1 MNRAAYIIAFVG
13 EHQEHND
20 GRIAPDT
27 PAEQICTVNGH
38 ESERYKVLETGD
50 APMQYL
56 MDKAGR
62 EAERIFVIAI
72 VSNRVYQK
80 NGAGGSK
87 YDVFRGNLDNFAKAL
102 GITDK
107 YHRGSL
113 FPVFYDFNEG
123 SANSL
128 PTQASEPAAS

>member
-13 EHQEHND
+13 ERQEHND

-27 PAEQICTVNGH
+27 PAEQIYTVNGH

-72 VSNRVYQK
+72 ASNRVYQK

-107 YHRGSL
+107 YRRDSL

-123 SANSL
+123 
-128 PTQASEPAAS
+128 TG